1 MSVLAYM
8 YLRVRER
15 ANGTG
20 NVGLWLYSVVG
31 YELGLGD

>member
-1 MSVLAYM
+1 MSVLT
-8 YLRVRER
+8 YLYLHVRER

-20 NVGLWLYSVVG
+20 NVGLWLYSVVV